1 MTDRHIAYVVTLD
14 HAVRADVSQHLID
27 LISRLNGV
35 VSVEPVVQN
44 GATEAAY
51 QRALAEIRGQV
62 AEVLWPTKK

>member
-14 HAVRADVSQHLID
+14 RATRADDSKHLID
-27 LISRLNGV
+27 LIGRMKGV

-51 QRALAEIRGQV
+51 QRALHELREQV
-62 AEVLWPTKK
+62 AGVLWPPK